1 MGILRADR
9 ITGLGGANA
18 ITGSTYFVAG
28 SGTSHGQY
36 LRVEDLDGD
45 FKFGTSD
52 FTIEFWMNTPTVDT
66 SDIGAE
72 SSLATML
79 DHGYGFSENASG
91 AWWVLHHKDATLIWG
106 FNGSNQLTTSSFI
119 KVNTWHH
126 IAVVRTGGNTKIY
139 ADGTQ
144 VGTVSD
150 GQNYTDALARPLDIG
165 AQTYQTTYRNYEGF
179 ISNLRIINGTALYT
193 SAFTPP
199 TTRLTKT
206 SDTVLLTCNS
216 ISDIL
221 HEETGKNIT
230 PNRNTISSSYATAR
244 RDTPNTPVGFS
255 TTSDVGSQYGSTF
268 DGFGSFATSTYMVPP
283 GGNTRERNR
292 GRAAVGGGYD
302 GSSVRAEIEYFN
314 IQSMGTVIDFG
325 NLTTTT
331 FGQKSNAASSTRGII
346 ALGGRTPTYVN
357 TIEFITI
364 ATTSNATDFGDISST
379 LSSVAASSNQTRGVT
394 FGGRNSTNVMEFIT
408 IATTGNASD
417 FGDLTLAKRQG
428 ASVSSPTRGIYAGG
442 FDDTNRINNI
452 EFITIASA
460 GNASDFGDLTVIR
473 QEPAGASDN
482 TRGVFAGGYN
492 TTPSATRYNTI
503 DYITIASA
511 GNAIDFGDL
520 PSARDSATG
529 TSNNTRG
536 VFAGFNDGGN
546 TNLMAF
552 VTIQTTGNASDFGD
566 LLTKRSGV
574 SNCSDSHGGLS

>member
-1 MGILRADR
+1 
-9 ITGLGGANA
+9 
-18 ITGSTYFVAG
+18 
-28 SGTSHGQY
+28 
-36 LRVEDLDGD
+36 
-45 FKFGTSD
+45 
-52 FTIEFWMNTPTVDT
+52 MN
-66 SDIGAE
+66 
-72 SSLATML
+72 
-79 DHGYGFSENASG
+79 GY
-91 AWWVLHHKDATLIWG
+91 
-106 FNGSNQLTTSSFI
+106 
-119 KVNTWHH
+119 
-126 IAVVRTGGNTKIY
+126 
-139 ADGTQ
+139 
-144 VGTVSD
+144 
-150 GQNYTDALARPLDIG
+150 
-165 AQTYQTTYRNYEGF
+165 
-179 ISNLRIINGTALYT
+179 ISNIRVTKGTALYT
-193 SAFTPP
+193 STFTPP
-199 TTRLTKT
+199 TTRLTKR
-206 SDTVLLTCNS
+206 SDTVLLACNS
-216 ISDIL
+216 ASNVL
-221 HEETGKNIT
+221 NEETGKVIQSVRANINNSGPQASKFT
-230 PNRNTISSSYATAR
+230 PNS
-244 RDTPNTPVGFS
+244 PVGFS
-255 TTSDVGSQYGSTF
+255 TTTDVGSQYGSTF

-292 GRAAVGGGYD
+292 GRAAVGGGYE
-302 GSSVRAEIEYFN
+302 SSVRDEIEYFN
-314 IQSMGTVIDFG
+314 IQSTGTVIDFG
-325 NLTTTT
+325 NLTATT
-331 FGQKSNAASSTRGII
+331 FGLKTNAASSTRGII
-346 ALGGRTPTYVN
+346 ALGGRTPSYVN

-379 LSSVAASSNQTRGVT
+379 LSNVAASSNQTRGVT

-428 ASVSSPTRGIYAGG
+428 ASVTSPTRGIYAGG

-511 GNAIDFGDL
+511 GNATDFGDT
-520 PSARDSATG
+520 PTARADATG

>member
-1 MGILRADR
+1 MGILRTDR
-9 ITGLGGANA
+9 VSGLGGANA
-18 ITGSTYFVAG
+18 ITGSVDFNIGRNKPIFLKIASDDFAVGTGDFTVEAWYYRGGLGTHNDAVGNIIVETGNQNGQNGIWLADAQGKLEGRVHYG
-28 SGTSHGQY
+28 SGSWNLDITSSSTMVNNRWYHVAMSRSGSTV
-36 LRVEDLDGD
+36 RIFLDGAL
-45 FKFGTSD
+45 
-52 FTIEFWMNTPTVDT
+52 E
-66 SDIGAE
+66 
-72 SSLATML
+72 
-79 DHGYGFSENASG
+79 ASG
-91 AWWVLHHKDATLIWG
+91 SSSSD
-106 FNGSNQLTTSSFI
+106 LTTAYSNEAYI
-119 KVNTWHH
+119 
-126 IAVVRTGGNTKIY
+126 GGQGNSEGNRGI
-139 ADGTQ
+139 
-144 VGTVSD
+144 VGYVS
-150 GQNYTDALARPLDIG
+150 NAR
-165 AQTYQTTYRNYEGF
+165 
-179 ISNLRIINGTALYT
+179 ISNTALYT
-193 SAFTPP
+193 AAFTVP
-199 TTRLTKT
+199 TTRLEKLSSTLLLCCQ
-206 SDTVLLTCNS
+206 SPGNVLQ
-216 ISDIL
+216 
-221 HEETGKNIT
+221 EETGKTVETFVDNTDNRGPVASRFT
-230 PNRNTISSSYATAR
+230 PNS
-244 RDTPNTPVGFS
+244 PVGFS
-255 TTSDVGSQYGSTF
+255 TTTDVGTQFGSTF
-268 DGFGSFATSTYMVPP
+268 DGVTTFDSQAYMVPP

-302 GSSVRAEIEYFN
+302 GSSVRNEIEYFN

-325 NLTTTT
+325 NLTATT

-346 ALGGRTPTYVN
+346 AVGGRTPTYVN

-379 LSSVAASSNQTRGVT
+379 LSNVAASSNQTRGVT

-408 IATTGNASD
+408 IATVGNASD

-428 ASVSSPTRGIYAGG
+428 ASVSSPTRGVYAGG

-482 TRGVFAGGYN
+482 TRGVFAGGYD

-503 DYITIASA
+503 DFITIASA
-511 GNAIDFGDL
+511 GNATDFGDT
-520 PSARDSATG
+520 PTARADATG

-566 LLTKRSGV
+566 LITKRSGA

>member
-1 MGILRADR
+1 MGILRTDR
-9 ITGLGGANA
+9 VSGLGGADA
-18 ITGSTYFVAG
+18 IKGSVKFVNGHALEIHPNSADFRLGSNDFTVEFWGNTIGTGNVIIFGLFENNPARRSYTFETRANRALRFECWSDGSSALKTLTSNTGVWELSTWHYFTVVRNGTALNIYVD
-28 SGTSHGQY
+28 GTSIANTTF
-36 LRVEDLDGD
+36 DNA
-45 FKFGTSD
+45 SD
-52 FTIEFWMNTPTVDT
+52 SLYENTVDPL
-66 SDIGAE
+66 ILGA
-72 SSLATML
+72 SKQSNVLYGNHGSL
-79 DHGYGFSENASG
+79 Y
-91 AWWVLHHKDATLIWG
+91 
-106 FNGSNQLTTSSFI
+106 
-119 KVNTWHH
+119 
-126 IAVVRTGGNTKIY
+126 
-139 ADGTQ
+139 
-144 VGTVSD
+144 
-150 GQNYTDALARPLDIG
+150 
-165 AQTYQTTYRNYEGF
+165 
-179 ISNLRIINGTALYT
+179 ISNFRLTNGTALYT
-193 SAFTPP
+193 GNFTPP
-199 TTRLTKT
+199 NRELTKLST
-206 SDTVLLTCNS
+206 TNVLCCQSSGDVLK
-216 ISDIL
+216 
-221 HEETGKNIT
+221 EETGKILVTSTNNINDKPPQATRFT
-230 PNRNTISSSYATAR
+230 PNS
-244 RDTPNTPVGFS
+244 PVGFS
-255 TTSDVGSQYGSTF
+255 TTTDVGTQFGSTF
-268 DGFGSFATSTYMVPP
+268 DGVTTFDSQAYFVPP

-314 IQSMGTVIDFG
+314 IQSMGSVIDFG

-346 ALGGRTPTYVN
+346 AVGGRTPTYVN

-364 ATTSNATDFGDISST
+364 ANTSNATDFGDISST
-379 LSSVAASSNQTRGVT
+379 LSNVAASSNQTRGVT

-417 FGDLTLAKRQG
+417 FGDLTAAKRQG

-566 LLTKRSGV
+566 LITKRSGV